1 MSKIRYL
8 VNIDFYLWL
17 VHARKRYFKMST
29 KYKKLCLAKYGLHLS
44 IYIFHWYQ
52 WSRHQSMS
60 VGGALISVALTIAA
74 LTSVVNSTD
83 FSGTEHHRTDIS
95 EFRAPTL
102 VALTIVALKSV
113 ALTSSHWCQWAVGTN
128 FIVLSVSKVL
138 SNERGQSRC
147 HLAGEI

>member
-1 MSKIRYL
+1 MLCKIWITF
-8 VNIDFYLWL
+8 ID
-17 VHARKRYFKMST
+17 
-29 KYKKLCLAKYGLHLS
+29 LHFSLIS
-44 IYIFHWYQ
+44 VVKAL
-52 WSRHQSMS
+52 MS

-113 ALTSSHWCQWAVGTN
+113 ALTSSH
-128 FIVLSVSKVL
+128 
-138 SNERGQSRC
+138 
-147 HLAGEI
+147 